1 MWSAGCRSQN
11 EWVSSV
17 SRGEAT
23 GLRWGSLS
31 VCLSELGGLR
41 SLAHQAGHMYT
52 GLTRRQRVVFSL
64 TVAGALL
71 RVSDGLGR
79 PRETHTRSCPPEAL
93 TDGMNVQVKLSSQKK
108 IFLMNI
114 CKGVM

>member
-23 GLRWGSLS
+23 GLRWGSVS
-31 VCLSELGGLR
+31 VRLSELGGLPF
-41 SLAHQAGHMYT
+41 LAHQAEHIYT

-71 RVSDGLGR
+71 RVSDWAGQALGK
-79 PRETHTRSCPPEAL
+79 PHPLLPS
-93 TDGMNVQVKLSSQKK
+93 
-108 IFLMNI
+108 
-114 CKGVM
+114 